1 MLKQP
6 AGILGASF
14 ENGAETGDSGHISL
28 EAADKNVTFRIRG
41 APLLDDRFYEL
52 GETLRLDR
60 A

>member
-14 ENGAETGDSGHISL
+14 ENGAETGDSGNISFQV
-28 EAADKNVTFRIRG
+28 ADKNVTFRIRG
-41 APLLDDRFYEL
+41 ASLLGNRFYEL
-52 GETLRLDR
+52 GEILRLDR